1 MTPIIN
7 PIWFY
12 LMDVCGD
19 LNAVLIVLCI
29 AVGIMAAVCFVL
41 HLMAVDENWR
51 YDDDTRVK
59 KTYTRMKKSFIALGI
74 ALLSVPAVPN
84 KDTLLKMLIAN
95 TVTYENVESAKHE
108 ATDLVDYIIEK
119 VDTLMDNKETEGG
132 DE

>member
-19 LNAVLIVLCI
+19 LNAVLIILCI

-74 ALLSVPAVPN
+74 ALL
-84 KDTLLKMLIAN
+84 
-95 TVTYENVESAKHE
+95 
-108 ATDLVDYIIEK
+108 
-119 VDTLMDNKETEGG
+119 
-132 DE
+132 

>member
-1 MTPIIN
+1 M
-7 PIWFY
+7 
-12 LMDVCGD
+12 
-19 LNAVLIVLCI
+19 NAVLIVLCI

-41 HLMAVDENWR
+41 HLMAVD
-51 YDDDTRVK
+51 D
-59 KTYTRMKKSFIALGI
+59 
-74 ALLSVPAVPN
+74 

-119 VDTLMDNKETEGG
+119 VDTLMDNKETEDG